1 MTDTESS
8 SITLVLPEYVLDVL
22 AHWASADAE
31 LMEPGD
37 GRPDRQQLRAQR
49 AGLADDFVRNLLHFL
64 PALSADSDLAAA
76 LKLRDLAYAEYRAA
90 NPK

>member
-1 MTDTESS
+1 MTDTESN

-31 LMEPGD
+31 LMEPSGD
-37 GRPDRQQLRAQR
+37 RSDRQQLRAQR
-49 AGLADDFVRNLLHFL
+49 ADLADDFVRNVLQFL
-64 PALSADSDLAAA
+64 PALPAESDLADT
-76 LKLRDLAYAEYRAA
+76 LKLRDLVYAEHRAA